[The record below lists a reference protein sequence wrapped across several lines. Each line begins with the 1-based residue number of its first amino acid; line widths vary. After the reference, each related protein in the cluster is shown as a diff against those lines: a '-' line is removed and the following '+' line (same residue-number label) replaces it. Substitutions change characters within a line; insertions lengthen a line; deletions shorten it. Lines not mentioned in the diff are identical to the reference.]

1 MGGAPTV
8 FLVDDD
14 RDFLELERSI
24 LGSSGYAVSCFSNP
38 QAALAVMETA
48 GPGQLPAL
56 VVTDLMM
63 KALDS
68 GFSFAR
74 ALKADPRFARI
85 PVIIVSAVA
94 SQKGFDFHPHTAE
107 DLAAMNADAFF
118 DKPVAPE
125 ALLAR
130 VKELLR

>member
-1 MGGAPTV
+1 MSGAPTI

-24 LGSSGYAVSCFSNP
+24 LGSSGYTVSCFSNP
-38 QAALAVMETA
+38 QAAMAVMETA

-94 SQKGFDFHPHTAE
+94 TQKGFDFHPRTPE